1 MDKAWRDG
9 AGVAMPGL
17 PNGGGRSP
25 LPNFARV
32 YDGLWRHI
40 DLQKTS
46 LEGNKESARGV
57 LHISAL
63 VLGVMIAGLGNLVWL
78 VYGGGLSQVGAFAS
92 LPEWAVMIGIAYGVA
107 GLFAM
112 ARAIDYSMRALGAAS
127 VYQPMVWQDFEADGK
142 FDTRIVKELAASRD
156 EVFYMSVIE
165 SCVRTL
171 QSRQQE
177 LNRVVDRTGHAK
189 KFLRYGLLSA
199 TLGVLYSFVL
209 VGAMHVLPAL
219 A

>member
-1 MDKAWRDG
+1 
-9 AGVAMPGL
+9 MPRVPNGDDCGL
-17 PNGGGRSP
+17 P
-25 LPNFARV
+25 PNFVRV

-63 VLGVMIAGLGNLVWL
+63 VLGVMIAGLGNLVWF
-78 VYGGGLSQVGAFAS
+78 VYGGGLSQAGSFAS

-112 ARAIDYSMRALGAAS
+112 ARAIDCSMRALGAAS
-127 VYQPMVWQDFEADGK
+127 VYQPMVWQDFEKDGK
-142 FDTRIVKELAASRD
+142 FDTRVVKELAASRD

-171 QSRQQE
+171 QSRQRE
-177 LNRVVDRTGHAK
+177 LGRVVARTGSAK
-189 KFLRYGLLSA
+189 RFLRHGLLFAS
-199 TLGVLYSFVL
+199 LGVLYSFVL
-209 VGAMHVLPAL
+209 VGSMHLFSAL